1 MRRRQVLAS
10 LLGGGCVAGIALTPA
25 FQRAIIA
32 QDESNQS
39 LDTITAEQVD
49 KASWIVDAKLTPE
62 QCEEVAKELT
72 TRLRNL
78 KPLRENPPLEDVPMP
93 LAFVPSFFIPSTN
106 THQAEKETGS
116 TDWKK
121 SVELP
126 EFKEISD
133 IAEWSIPQIALAIRK
148 GTFSCAQVT
157 SFYLDRLKAANEKL
171 LCVVTFNDKAL
182 DAAARMDEELK
193 QGKDRG
199 VLHGIPWGAK
209 DIIAVPGMPTTWGVG
224 SYEKREWQTPA
235 TVYEKLEKA
244 GAVLLA
250 KLSVGTMAMGDEWF
264 RGTTKN
270 PWNIK
275 QGSSGSS
282 AGSASAVAAR
292 LCPFALGSETL
303 GSIVSPTR
311 VCATSGLRP
320 TFGRVSRAGCM
331 TLAWSMDKIGPI
343 ANRVADLAI
352 VFQELLGADRRD
364 PTIVDRPFDWPTS
377 LTLKNLKIGITDRL
391 SRSER
396 FITDWLKEQGAEL
409 VTIKFEKSATA
420 AMLDALSA
428 EAASVHDK
436 LFRSASQ
443 DSELGKWGPT
453 YREAQWVRAIDY
465 LHGMRQRVELIQD
478 AERQLASVDL
488 LVGDGNLARMNL
500 TGHPSLVVAYGVE
513 PQRRPADGET
523 EKPVEEIAP
532 EYDMGGRRRPSTVV
546 LTGKMFS
553 EATLLAV
560 GILIQA
566 AHPFEKN
573 A

>member
-1 MRRRQVLAS
+1 MKRRKVLAS
-10 LLGGGCVAGIALTPA
+10 LLGGGCVAGVSLTPA

-32 QDESNQS
+32 QDESNPSQ
-39 LDTITAEQVD
+39 DAITAEQVD

-93 LAFVPSFFIPSTN
+93 LAFVPSFFVASQNNNQIVRSE
-106 THQAEKETGS
+106 A
-116 TDWKK
+116 TDWKQ

-126 EFKEISD
+126 EFKDISS
-133 IAEWSIPQIALAIRK
+133 IVEWSIPQIALALRK
-148 GTFSCAQVT
+148 GLFSCEQAT
-157 SFYLDRLKAANEKL
+157 RFYLDRLKAANDKL
-171 LCVVTFNDKAL
+171 LCVVTINEKAL
-182 DAAARMDEELK
+182 DAATRMDEELK

-224 SYEKREWQTPA
+224 NYETREWQTPA
-235 TVYEKLEKA
+235 TVYEKLEMA

-343 ANRVADLAI
+343 ANRVEDLAI
-352 VFQELLGADRRD
+352 VFQELLGSDQRD
-364 PTIVDRPFDWPTS
+364 PTVVDRPFAWPTS
-377 LTLKNLKIGITDRL
+377 LAPKDLKIGITERL

-396 FITDWLKEQGAEL
+396 FVADWLQGQGAEL
-409 VTIKFEKSATA
+409 VTIKFEKGATT

-436 LFRSASQ
+436 LFRSVSQ

-465 LHGMRQRVELIQD
+465 LHGMRQRVDLIQD
-478 AERQLASVDL
+478 AEQQLAQVDL

-500 TGHPSLVVAYGVE
+500 TGHPSLVVAFGVE
-513 PQRRPADGET
+513 PQRRPAEGDA
-523 EKPVEEIAP
+523 EKPADSPPP
-532 EYDMGGRRRPSTVV
+532 EFDMGGRRRPNTVV

-553 EATLLAV
+553 ESTLLVV
-560 GILIQA
+560 GQLIQS
-566 AHPFEKN
+566 AHPFEMN
-573 A
+573 S

>member
-1 MRRRQVLAS
+1 MISILS
-10 LLGGGCVAGIALTPA
+10 GGCVASVSLSPA
-25 FQRAIIA
+25 IQRAIIA

-39 LDTITAEQVD
+39 LDAITAEQVD

-72 TRLRNL
+72 QRLQGL

-93 LAFVPSFFIPSTN
+93 LAFVPSFFVASHNDDSVSPPEAI
-106 THQAEKETGS
+106 
-116 TDWKK
+116 DWKQ

-126 EFKEISD
+126 EFKEISN
-133 IAEWSIPQIALAIRK
+133 IVEWSIPQLALAIRK
-148 GTFSCAQVT
+148 GLFSCEQAT
-157 SFYLDRLKAANEKL
+157 RFYLDRLKAANDQL
-171 LCVVTFNDKAL
+171 LCVVSFNEQAI
-182 DAAARMDEELK
+182 DAAKRMDDELK

-199 VLHGIPWGAK
+199 ILHGIPWGAK

-235 TVYEKLEKA
+235 TVYEKMESA

-343 ANRVADLAI
+343 ANRVEDLAI
-352 VFQELLGADRRD
+352 VFQELLGTDQRD
-364 PTIVDRPFDWPTS
+364 PTVVDRPFVWPIPLS
-377 LTLKNLKIGITDRL
+377 LKGLKVGVTERL

-396 FITDWLKEQGAEL
+396 FVADWLKEQGAEL
-409 VTIKFEKSATA
+409 VSIKFEKGPTT

-436 LFRSASQ
+436 LFRTVSQ

-478 AERQLASVDL
+478 AEQQLASVDL

-513 PQRRPADGET
+513 PQRRPADGEA

-532 EYDMGGRRRPSTVV
+532 EYDMGGKRRPSTVV

-560 GILIQA
+560 GKLIQA
-566 AHPFEKN
+566 AHPFETQ

>member
-1 MRRRQVLAS
+1 MKRRQVLAS
-10 LLGGGCVAGIALTPA
+10 LLGGGCVAGVSLTPA

-32 QDESNQS
+32 QDESNPSQ
-39 LDTITAEQVD
+39 DAITAEQVD

-93 LAFVPSFFIPSTN
+93 LAFVPSFFVASQNNNQIVRSE
-106 THQAEKETGS
+106 A
-116 TDWKK
+116 TDWKL

-126 EFKEISD
+126 EFKDISS
-133 IAEWSIPQIALAIRK
+133 IVEWSIPQIALALRK
-148 GTFSCAQVT
+148 GLFSCEQAT
-157 SFYLDRLKAANEKL
+157 RFYLDRLKAANDKL
-171 LCVVTFNDKAL
+171 LCVVTFNEKAL
-182 DAAARMDEELK
+182 DAATRMDEELK

-224 SYEKREWQTPA
+224 NYETREWQTPA
-235 TVYEKLEKA
+235 TVYDKLEKA

-343 ANRVADLAI
+343 ANRVEDLAI
-352 VFQELLGADRRD
+352 VFQELLGSDQRD
-364 PTIVDRPFDWPTS
+364 PTVVDRPFAWPTS
-377 LTLKNLKIGITDRL
+377 LAPKDLKIGITERL

-396 FITDWLKEQGAEL
+396 FVADWLQGQGAEL
-409 VTIKFEKSATA
+409 VTIKFEKGATT

-436 LFRSASQ
+436 LFRSVSQ

-465 LHGMRQRVELIQD
+465 LHGMRQRVDLIQD
-478 AERQLASVDL
+478 AEQQLAQVDL

-500 TGHPSLVVAYGVE
+500 TGHPSLVVAFGVE
-513 PQRRPADGET
+513 PQRRPAEGDA
-523 EKPVEEIAP
+523 EKPADSPPP
-532 EYDMGGRRRPSTVV
+532 EFDMGGRRRPNTVV

-553 EATLLAV
+553 ESTLLVV
-560 GILIQA
+560 GQLIQS
-566 AHPFEKN
+566 AHPFEMN
-573 A
+573 S

>member
-1 MRRRQVLAS
+1 MKRRQVLAS
-10 LLGGGCVAGIALTPA
+10 LLGGGCVAGVSLTPA

-32 QDESNQS
+32 QDESNPSQ
-39 LDTITAEQVD
+39 DAITAEQVD

-93 LAFVPSFFIPSTN
+93 LAFVPSFFVASQNNNQIVRSE
-106 THQAEKETGS
+106 A
-116 TDWKK
+116 TDWKQ

-126 EFKEISD
+126 EFKDISS
-133 IAEWSIPQIALAIRK
+133 IVEWSIPQIALALRK
-148 GTFSCAQVT
+148 GLFSCEQAT
-157 SFYLDRLKAANEKL
+157 RFYLDRLEAANDKL
-171 LCVVTFNDKAL
+171 LCVVTFNEKAL
-182 DAAARMDEELK
+182 DAATRMDEELK

-224 SYEKREWQTPA
+224 NYETREWQTPA
-235 TVYEKLEKA
+235 TVYDKLEMA

-343 ANRVADLAI
+343 ANRVEDLAI
-352 VFQELLGADRRD
+352 VFQELLGSDQRD
-364 PTIVDRPFDWPTS
+364 PTVVDRPFAWPTS
-377 LTLKNLKIGITDRL
+377 LAPKDLKIGITERL

-396 FITDWLKEQGAEL
+396 FVADWLQRQGAEL
-409 VTIKFEKSATA
+409 VTIKFEKGATT

-436 LFRSASQ
+436 LFRSVSQ

-465 LHGMRQRVELIQD
+465 LHGMRQRVDLIQD
-478 AERQLASVDL
+478 AEQQLAQVDL

-500 TGHPSLVVAYGVE
+500 TGHPSLVVAFGVE
-513 PQRRPADGET
+513 PQRRPAEGDA
-523 EKPVEEIAP
+523 EKPADSPPP
-532 EYDMGGRRRPSTVV
+532 EFDMGGRRRPNTVV

-553 EATLLAV
+553 ESTLLVV
-560 GILIQA
+560 GQLIQS
-566 AHPFEKN
+566 AHPFEMN
-573 A
+573 S

>member
-1 MRRRQVLAS
+1 MKRRQVLAS
-10 LLGGGCVAGIALTPA
+10 LLGGGCVAGVSLTPA

-32 QDESNQS
+32 QDESTPSQ
-39 LDTITAEQVD
+39 DAITADQVD

-93 LAFVPSFFIPSTN
+93 LAFVPSFFVASQNNNQIVRSE
-106 THQAEKETGS
+106 A
-116 TDWKK
+116 TDWKQ

-126 EFKEISD
+126 EFKDISS
-133 IAEWSIPQIALAIRK
+133 IVEWSIPQIALALRK
-148 GTFSCAQVT
+148 GLFSCEQAT
-157 SFYLDRLKAANEKL
+157 RFYLDRLKAANDKL
-171 LCVVTFNDKAL
+171 LCVVTFNEKAL
-182 DAAARMDEELK
+182 DAATRMDEELK

-224 SYEKREWQTPA
+224 NYETREWQAPA
-235 TVYEKLEKA
+235 TVYEKLEMA

-343 ANRVADLAI
+343 ANRVEDLAI
-352 VFQELLGADRRD
+352 VFQELLGSDQRD
-364 PTIVDRPFDWPTS
+364 PTVVERPFAWPTS
-377 LTLKNLKIGITDRL
+377 LAPKDLKIGITERL

-396 FITDWLKEQGAEL
+396 FVADWLQGQGAEL
-409 VTIKFEKSATA
+409 VTIKFEKGATT

-436 LFRSASQ
+436 LFRSVSQ

-465 LHGMRQRVELIQD
+465 LHGMRQRVDLIQD
-478 AERQLASVDL
+478 AEQQLAQVDL

-513 PQRRPADGET
+513 PQRRPAEGDA
-523 EKPVEEIAP
+523 EKPADSPPP
-532 EYDMGGRRRPSTVV
+532 EFDMGGRRRPNTVV

-553 EATLLAV
+553 ESTLLVV
-560 GILIQA
+560 GQLIQS
-566 AHPFEKN
+566 AHPFEMIS
-573 A
+573 